1 VTNIGLRG
9 YVLGIGIIDFCEETK
24 EDALERNAY
33 WKWNRLVFNW
43 KFERIGE
50 IDFWEVTK
58 EYVLETEAIGFIIGN
73 L

>member
-1 VTNIGLRG
+1 VDLWFWDCCNGLLRIGKEC
-9 YVLGIGIIDFCEETK
+9 VLK
-24 EDALERNAY
+24 RQAY

-58 EYVLETEAIGFIIGN
+58 EYVLETEEIGF
-73 L
+73 